1 MKVVLALAF
10 MCLAL
15 PAHAQM
21 DCQDIR
27 AVVKLVGKEKAL
39 LIARK
44 AGATEEAIREA
55 AQCLKGK

>member
-15 PAHAQM
+15 PAHAM
-21 DCQDIR
+21 DCQDIK
-27 AVVKLVGKEKAL
+27 AVVKLVGKEKAIL
-39 LIARK
+39 LARR